1 MHAPFE
7 VDGIAVYL
15 NPAPPVYAPG
25 GPVGFAP
32 ELPDKVT
39 SQSVASLETE
49 AARRGAVVMV
59 VQCPASA
66 LEHQELLE
74 ARGYTFASSWY
85 LGPPAM
91 REGVSDSS
99 MTIRPATAGDVPGVL
114 EIREKKF
121 DQYESFSPVF
131 WKKAPIPREQFAP
144 FITGQLES
152 ESNVALVA
160 EQGGVMRG
168 FIVAQCRNLSQG
180 FVDDYA
186 VADHTRDWRDA
197 GIALLAEA
205 GKRAQLRSVNALVIV
220 TGHADV
226 FKRNAVESLGYVL
239 QTNWM
244 VKSL

>member
-1 MHAPFE
+1 MRETFE
-7 VDGIAVYL
+7 IDGVAVYL

-32 ELPDKVT
+32 ELPDNT
-39 SQSVASLETE
+39 SSQIVASLETE

-59 VQCPASA
+59 VQCPATA
-66 LEHQELLE
+66 LEHQEMLE
-74 ARGYTFASSWY
+74 SRGYTFASSWY

-91 REGVSDSS
+91 QRGASDSPI
-99 MTIRPATAGDVPGVL
+99 TIRTATASDVPSLL
-114 EIREKKF
+114 EIRDKKF

-131 WKKAPIPREQFAP
+131 WKKAPIPRERFAP
-144 FITGQLES
+144 FITGQLEI
-152 ESNVALVA
+152 ERNVVLVA
-160 EQGGVMRG
+160 EQSGVMRG

-186 VADHTRDWRDA
+186 VADPARDWRDA

-205 GKRAQLRSVNALVIV
+205 GRRAQLCNVAALMIV
-220 TGHADV
+220 TGHADIP
-226 FKRNAVESLGYVL
+226 KRDAIESLGYVL
-239 QTNWM
+239 QKNWM